1 MTLGLLTIVLA
12 VVDAP
17 VSCSASSSTF
27 MQHNFIYSSLA
38 NLMVPLTK
46 RAALGLKITYVVV

>member
-1 MTLGLLTIVLA
+1 MIVLA

-46 RAALGLKITYVVV
+46 RVALGLKITSVVV